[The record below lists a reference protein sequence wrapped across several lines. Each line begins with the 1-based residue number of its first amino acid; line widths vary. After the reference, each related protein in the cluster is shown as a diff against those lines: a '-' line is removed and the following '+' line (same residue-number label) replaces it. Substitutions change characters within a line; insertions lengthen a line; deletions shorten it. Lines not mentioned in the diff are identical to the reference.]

1 MPPRPRSAV
10 LCAATLSAAALTVLC
25 GPLGPRPAAAAG
37 PGAPERP
44 AGGPDWSV
52 APASGGAGGPRA
64 DRRRYVYL
72 EGRPGA
78 VLQDRLSVTNRADRA
93 RTVRLRGRTGPETGP
108 GVRVSFAEAAVRIP
122 ARTRADIPFTV
133 GVAPDAV
140 PGERT
145 GAIVV
150 TGGSRA
156 ADVRIHLRVTGPTLA
171 ALAVEDVAVVR
182 TGAGAEIRY
191 ALVNRGNTVLRP
203 RLAVRAEGLFGE
215 VLRRDARPL
224 RRRLE
229 PGRRVRLT
237 ERWPGAPRL
246 DAVDVRLV
254 ATAAGGAHAA
264 ATAPYSGVPRY
275 AAALLLG
282 PAAAAGAWWVRASGR
297 RRGVRS
303 CHEEPGSAERH
314 PEGSC
319 PEGDHPTVSRPGRS
333 GPEAS
338 GPEASGREGGP
349 RGQDTDGPTRG
360 RGTDGPARERTG
372 VER

>member
-52 APASGGAGGPRA
+52 APASGGAGGPRT

-108 GVRVSFAEAAVRIP
+108 GVRVSFAAAAVRIP

-140 PGERT
+140 PGERS
-145 GAIVV
+145 GAITV

-156 ADVRIHLRVTGPTLA
+156 ADVRIHLRVTGPTLP

-182 TGAGAEIRY
+182 TGSGAEIRY

-224 RRRLE
+224 RLTLE

-237 ERWPGAPRL
+237 ERWAGAPRL

-254 ATAAGGAHAA
+254 ATAAGGAHAT

-282 PAAAAGAWWVRASGR
+282 PVAAAGAWWVRASGR
-297 RRGVRS
+297 RRGVVRS
-303 CHEEPGSAERH
+303 CREEACSAESGEGSR
-314 PEGSC
+314 PEGSR
-319 PEGDHPTVSRPGRS
+319 PEGDHPEESRPGRS

-338 GPEASGREGGP
+338 GRGGGP
-349 RGQDTDGPTRG
+349 WDRDTDGPTR
-360 RGTDGPARERTG
+360 ERTG
-372 VER
+372 SER

>member
-37 PGAPERP
+37 PGGPERP

-52 APASGGAGGPRA
+52 APASGGAGGSRA
-64 DRRRYVYL
+64 DRRPYVYL

-93 RTVRLRGRTGPETGP
+93 RTVRLRGRTGPETGSETGA
-108 GVRVSFAEAAVRIP
+108 GVRVSFAAAAVRIP

-140 PGERT
+140 PGERS
-145 GAIVV
+145 GAITV

-156 ADVRIHLRVTGPTLA
+156 ADVRIHLRVTGPTLP
-171 ALAVEDVAVVR
+171 ALAVEDVSVVR
-182 TGAGAEIRY
+182 TGAAAEIRY

-215 VLRRDARPL
+215 VLHRDARPL
-224 RRRLE
+224 RLTLE

-264 ATAPYSGVPRY
+264 ATASYSGVPRY

-282 PAAAAGAWWVRASGR
+282 PVAAAGAWWARASGR
-297 RRGVRS
+297 RRGAGGSGPEEAGSDESRPDESRS
-303 CHEEPGSAERH
+303 
-314 PEGSC
+314 EG
-319 PEGDHPTVSRPGRS
+319 SRPG
-333 GPEAS
+333 G
-338 GPEASGREGGP
+338 SGRGGRP
-349 RGQDTDGPTRG
+349 RGRDTDGPTR
-360 RGTDGPARERTG
+360 ERAG